1 MVICQ
6 IIVWGYFAGNRFN
19 NLPSPLYVCC
29 RDGASTSNS
38 VTSAIGSDSELN
50 AVLQSLS
57 ANTEELNNVVKST
70 WKKLANF
77 DRYITYVH

>member
-6 IIVWGYFAGNRFN
+6 IIAWGYFAGNRFY
-19 NLPSPLYVCC
+19 NLPLPLYVCC

-70 WKKLANF
+70 WQKLANF